1 MICTIKRLDDYG
13 RGIAIIDNKITFINN
28 SLIGEVIEY
37 KIVKE
42 KKNYNIGEVVDFVS
56 ISDFRNEYS
65 CPYYNKCGGCNIAHM
80 KYDYENNFK
89 VNKVKNILNKFAKI
103 HIDDLEIVYDTELY
117 NRNKITL
124 KVKNKELGLVE
135 ENSNNIV
142 PISKCLIAN
151 KEINNTIEVLK
162 SLIKKENIN
171 KIIIKCGNKTDEIML
186 SIYGDVKNINNFKR
200 LCNSLY
206 INDKAITNSYITTY
220 IGDKKFH
227 IRNNSFFQVNN
238 NICKKLYDEILNI
251 INKKKPS
258 KVLDL
263 YCGVGSIG
271 IYISDF
277 VDEVLGIEV
286 VESAIIDANENK
298 KLNNISNIKFINNK
312 VENIIDS
319 IKDYDMVIVDPPRSG
334 LDKKTIDCL
343 INLKSN
349 NIIYVSCDPITLAR
363 DLNVLKEKYN
373 IQYIKLFNMFPRT
386 SHVECVTLLC
396 RKTL

>member
-56 ISDFRNEYS
+56 ISDSRNEYS

-103 HIDDLEIVYDTELY
+103 QVDNLEIVYDTETY
-117 NRNKITL
+117 YRNKITL
-124 KVKNKELGLVE
+124 HVNNNNELGLLE

-142 PISKCLIAN
+142 PISKCLITN
-151 KEINNTIEVLK
+151 KEINKIIEVLK
-162 SLIKKENIN
+162 KLIIKENIN
-171 KIIIKCGNKTDEIML
+171 KIIIRCGNKTDEILL
-186 SIYGDVKNINNFKR
+186 SLYGNVRDINSFKNIS
-200 LCNSLY
+200 NSLY
-206 INDKAITNSYITTY
+206 INDKKITNSYITSY

-227 IRNNSFFQVNN
+227 IRNNSFFQVND

-251 INKKKPS
+251 INDKKPK

-271 IYISDF
+271 IYISDN
-277 VDEVLGIEV
+277 VEEVLGIEV
-286 VESAIIDANENK
+286 VENAIIDANENK
-298 KLNNISNIKFINNK
+298 KLNNVSNIKFINNK
-312 VENIIDS
+312 VENVIDS

-334 LDKKTIDCL
+334 LDNKTINSL
-343 INLKSN
+343 INIKSK

-386 SHVECVTLLC
+386 SHCESVCILE
-396 RKTL
+396 RR

>member
-56 ISDFRNEYS
+56 ISDSRNEYS

-103 HIDDLEIVYDTELY
+103 QVDNLEIVYDTETY
-117 NRNKITL
+117 YRNKITL
-124 KVKNKELGLVE
+124 HVNNNNELGLLE

-142 PISKCLIAN
+142 PISKCLITN
-151 KEINNTIEVLK
+151 KEINKIIEVLK
-162 SLIKKENIN
+162 KLIIKENIN
-171 KIIIKCGNKTDEIML
+171 KIIIRCGNKTDEILL
-186 SIYGDVKNINNFKR
+186 SLYGNVRDINSFKNIS
-200 LCNSLY
+200 NSLY
-206 INDKAITNSYITTY
+206 INDKKITNSYITSY

-227 IRNNSFFQVNN
+227 IRNNSFFQVND

-251 INKKKPS
+251 INDKKPK

-271 IYISDF
+271 IYISDN
-277 VDEVLGIEV
+277 VEEVLGIEV
-286 VESAIIDANENK
+286 VENAIIDANENK

-312 VENIIDS
+312 VENVIDS

-334 LDKKTIDCL
+334 LDNKTINSL
-343 INLKSN
+343 INIKSK

-386 SHVECVTLLC
+386 SHCESVCILE
-396 RKTL
+396 RR